1 MGEEERIWV
10 RVSLIVSSAT
20 NQLGV
25 IKNSTRYLC
34 NTLGITEKELEERLD
49 QLSDKVLYLKEQNII
64 YIKNFVKYQAGSVK
78 HINFVKAVKK
88 AFRELPPEVMRKVI
102 EFDPSLESIV
112 VEDDK
117 NKTVSDGEVENSKY
131 PVDRV
136 SENGKNVGRVSA
148 ENKNVDLSV
157 PVSVPVTETEAQKNL
172 NFNFSTRE
180 KEATE
185 KIIAILN
192 KNSGNTDDTLVEKI
206 KEYIPYPADRVE
218 VARVL
223 SDICKGGLWQR
234 RLKTVEDI
242 PRYWDDIIQLYKAKP
257 VAFFK
262 GGGDGDV
269 DYKPLWRTLKTQ
281 GGLNERTC
289 ARYGIGERAIV
300 FHKNNG
306 VFRAGEFIQNL
317 ISHSTE

>member
-1 MGEEERIWV
+1 MYRLIHTKIDQDDWYLSLGLASKGLYL
-10 RVSLIVSSAT
+10 SLIVSSAT

-25 IKNSTRYLC
+25 IKDSTRYLC
-34 NTLGITEKELEERLD
+34 NTLGITEKELEERLS

-78 HINFVKAVKK
+78 SNKFLRMAKK
-88 AFRELPPEVMRKVI
+88 IMNELPPEAVRKII

-117 NKTVSDGEVENSKY
+117 NKTVSDGEVGNSRY
-131 PVDRV
+131 PMDRV
-136 SENGKNVGRVSA
+136 SENFKNVGRVSA

-157 PVSVPVTETEAQKNL
+157 PVSESVSVSETVPETEAQKKL

-192 KNSGNTDDTLVEKI
+192 KNSGNTDDTLAEKI

-218 VARVL
+218 VASVL
-223 SDICKGGLWQR
+223 LDICKGGLWQR

-242 PRYWDDIIQLYKAKP
+242 PRYWDDIVQLYKAKP
-257 VAFFK
+257 VAFSK
-262 GGGDGDV
+262 DGGDGDV
-269 DYKPLWRTLKTQ
+269 DYKILME
-281 GGLNERTC
+281 N
-289 ARYGIGERAIV
+289 
-300 FHKNNG
+300 FKNS
-306 VFRAGEFIQNL
+306 RRLE
-317 ISHSTE
+317 

>member
-192 KNSGNTDDTLVEKI
+192 KNSGNTDDTLAEKI
-206 KEYIPYPADRVE
+206 KEYIP
-218 VARVL
+218 L
-223 SDICKGGLWQR
+223 TG
-234 RLKTVEDI
+234 
-242 PRYWDDIIQLYKAKP
+242 
-257 VAFFK
+257 
-262 GGGDGDV
+262 
-269 DYKPLWRTLKTQ
+269 
-281 GGLNERTC
+281 
-289 ARYGIGERAIV
+289 
-300 FHKNNG
+300 
-306 VFRAGEFIQNL
+306 
-317 ISHSTE
+317 

>member
-1 MGEEERIWV
+1 M
-10 RVSLIVSSAT
+10 A
-20 NQLGV
+20 
-25 IKNSTRYLC
+25 
-34 NTLGITEKELEERLD
+34 
-49 QLSDKVLYLKEQNII
+49 
-64 YIKNFVKYQAGSVK
+64 
-78 HINFVKAVKK
+78 KK
-88 AFRELPPEVMRKVI
+88 IMKKLPPEAVRKII
-102 EFDPSLESIV
+102 EFDQSLESIV

-117 NKTVSDGEVENSKY
+117 NKTVSDGKVENSRY
-131 PVDRV
+131 PMDRV
-136 SENGKNVGRVSA
+136 SEKWKNVGRVSA
-148 ENKNVDLSV
+148 ESKNVDLSV
-157 PVSVPVTETEAQKNL
+157 PVSVPVTETEVQKNL

-192 KNSGNTDDTLVEKI
+192 KNSGNTDDTLAEKI

-218 VARVL
+218 VASVL

-306 VFRAGEFIQNL
+306 VFRAGGFIQNL
-317 ISHSTE
+317 ISHSTG